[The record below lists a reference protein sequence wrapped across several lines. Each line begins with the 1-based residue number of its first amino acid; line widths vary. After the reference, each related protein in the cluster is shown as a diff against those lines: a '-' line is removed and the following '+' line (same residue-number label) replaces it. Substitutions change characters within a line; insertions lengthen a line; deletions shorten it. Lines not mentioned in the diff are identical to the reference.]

1 MTILHLVYVLACSF
15 SFSAMDLL
23 RKLLTGRI
31 TPMALVFFVAVG
43 TVPAMTLWLIASG
56 GPAISAG
63 YLWPGAGSVVLNFV
77 ANLGFVYS
85 LKQSPLSRTIP
96 FLSLTPVFT
105 SLMAIPL
112 LHEFPTLR
120 QGVGIL
126 CVVGGALVLNTDK
139 ARGSSA
145 SAFLRAMAEERGSIL
160 MVGVAFLWSLAV
172 PLDKMAISA
181 SNLPFH
187 GLVLSV
193 GVALGALLFLLG
205 QKRMEE
211 VKAYRLSKGLV
222 LALMVAASLA
232 LAFQFLSIQV
242 LLVSVVETFKR
253 AIGCSVAV
261 LLGRLVFKET
271 ITAYQIV
278 SIATMVA
285 GVALVLSAPS
295 GNG

>member
-1 MTILHLVYVLACSF
+1 MSRKDSNAYV
-15 SFSAMDLL
+15 
-23 RKLLTGRI
+23 
-31 TPMALVFFVAVG
+31 
-43 TVPAMTLWLIASG
+43 
-56 GPAISAG
+56 
-63 YLWPGAGSVVLNFV
+63 
-77 ANLGFVYS
+77 
-85 LKQSPLSRTIP
+85 
-96 FLSLTPVFT
+96 
-105 SLMAIPL
+105 
-112 LHEFPTLR
+112 
-120 QGVGIL
+120 
-126 CVVGGALVLNTDK
+126 
-139 ARGSSA
+139 
-145 SAFLRAMAEERGSIL
+145 
-160 MVGVAFLWSLAV
+160 
-172 PLDKMAISA
+172 
-181 SNLPFH
+181 
-187 GLVLSV
+187 
-193 GVALGALLFLLG
+193 ALLFLLG

-211 VKAYRLSKGLV
+211 IKAYRLSKGLV